1 MSDYSY
7 HLCRRGS
14 IPDKSCSFLIV
25 SLSKDLSLC
34 FSVFWS
40 ACKTPLTSSLLLHY
54 RVEQYIH
61 TRMYIVVDCLATQ
74 TGHVLLELYY
84 LLLQF
89 HILFIIHYWNY
100 LIFFYW
106 FILHGLLELLTFIT
120 GTLIYARYT
129 ILCSNTYRLRETLFC
144 ISYFFL
150 RR

>member
-1 MSDYSY
+1 M
-7 HLCRRGS
+7 
-14 IPDKSCSFLIV
+14 
-25 SLSKDLSLC
+25 
-34 FSVFWS
+34 
-40 ACKTPLTSSLLLHY
+40 HY

-61 TRMYIVVDCLATQ
+61 THMYIVVDRLATQ